1 MTFETYLLLKLVLA
15 AVGVFVALP
24 LCLLWLKYRDKKRS
38 KE

>member
-15 AVGVFVALP
+15 VLIVFVGLP